1 MLNLN
6 RKIIQSSQKA
16 KQGIWSREEFQ
27 GLQLFGKTLG
37 IIGLGRLGRI
47 SAKIGNGFGMKIIAN
62 DIKKLNKEN
71 NIKMVSLEKLIK
83 TSDII
88 TIHIHLNKSTENL
101 INYDVFKKYEKKC
114 IFD

>member
-37 IIGLGRLGRI
+37 IIGLGRLGKNI
-47 SAKIGNGFGMKIIAN
+47 CKNWQWIWN
-62 DIKKLNKEN
+62 EN
-71 NIKMVSLEKLIK
+71 
-83 TSDII
+83 
-88 TIHIHLNKSTENL
+88 
-101 INYDVFKKYEKKC
+101 YC
-114 IFD
+114 